1 MKKNLK
7 FKQSL
12 SQLQSWIWI
21 KISVDI
27 RVPGKL
33 ITVIWIGK
41 TVLEGARLQFW
52 THDLFWIIM
61 TEVVHYIIKSPTSVT
76 LFLSPNSSGGF
87 KCNSSSSVCFYSWT
101 SLYSKLQN
109 ASVFFPYFDQ
119 KFYTRRPF
127 SLKSSF
133 QDACICFPGLLCF
146 LSPAHL
152 KSGLRTDSQ
161 STIAFFI
168 MFWRRNPSCSMPESD
183 SFAGYC
189 LWRVTLEK
197 IWEQNLGL

>member
-33 ITVIWIGK
+33 NSVIWVGK
-41 TVLEGARLQFW
+41 IVLEGTRLQFR
-52 THDLFWIIM
+52 THDLFWIFK
-61 TEVVHYIIKSPTSVT
+61 TEVMHYIIKSPTSMT

-87 KCNSSSSVCFYSWT
+87 KCNSSSLVCFYTWT

-109 ASVFFPYFDQ
+109 VSVFFPCFDQ
-119 KFYTRRPF
+119 KFYSRRSF

-133 QDACICFPGLLCF
+133 QDACVCCVCLPGLLCF
-146 LSPAHL
+146 LSSAHL
-152 KSGLRTDSQ
+152 KSGLMTDSQ
-161 STIAFFI
+161 SITAFF
-168 MFWRRNPSCSMPESD
+168 FLSD
-183 SFAGYC
+183 SEGGIPVVAC
-189 LWRVTLEK
+189 LSL
-197 IWEQNLGL
+197 ILLQAIACGG